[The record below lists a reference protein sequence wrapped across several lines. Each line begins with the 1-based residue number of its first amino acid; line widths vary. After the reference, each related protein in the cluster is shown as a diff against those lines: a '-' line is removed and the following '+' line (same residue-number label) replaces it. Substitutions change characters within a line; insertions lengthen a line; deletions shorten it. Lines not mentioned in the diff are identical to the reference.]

1 MSNLRTWQVYADKN
15 FLGYVYEPDEESA
28 RLTARK
34 KWGAPLTS
42 WNVENYTIKK
52 IRQVRK

>member
-1 MSNLRTWQVYADKN
+1 MSNLRTWQVYADEN

-34 KWGAPLTS
+34 KWGAPKTV
-42 WNVENYTIKK
+42 WGVDKYTVKK
-52 IRQVRK
+52 IKQLRK